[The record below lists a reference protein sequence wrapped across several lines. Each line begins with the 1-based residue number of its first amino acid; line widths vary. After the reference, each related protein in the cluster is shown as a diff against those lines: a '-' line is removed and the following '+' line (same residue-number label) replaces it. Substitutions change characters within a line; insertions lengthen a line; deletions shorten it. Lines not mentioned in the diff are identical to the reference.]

1 MKKIERLQNIIYL
14 LSQNR
19 RLSCSHIAKT
29 LEVSPRTI
37 YRDMDALSQMKVPI
51 IAYEGLDGGYE
62 LDRSYFF
69 QSVKLTDRELMIMI
83 LLLEMGY
90 QLNTTDFDDALITLK
105 HKLLNASGKQP
116 NINNALKHITIEV
129 QHIYPKKI
137 VKGIF
142 NKVIQGLQMERMII
156 VDYYTPIK
164 NSWLTREISP
174 LHLFYCEGCW
184 YLDAFCNVRKAKRT
198 FRLDRIKSCELL
210 KKDIPEEHMKTYE
223 VNRLSENVPEI
234 TLEIDKGLYEQVKDD
249 YIFKEADI
257 TKEINSSLTLIV
269 RNKRMEYLAEFAYR
283 NVDMVTVLSPESL
296 IGYIAQK
303 IEKMQKKYL

>member
-1 MKKIERLQNIIYL
+1 
-14 LSQNR
+14 
-19 RLSCSHIAKT
+19 
-29 LEVSPRTI
+29 
-37 YRDMDALSQMKVPI
+37 
-51 IAYEGLDGGYE
+51 
-62 LDRSYFF
+62 
-69 QSVKLTDRELMIMI
+69 
-83 LLLEMGY
+83 
-90 QLNTTDFDDALITLK
+90 
-105 HKLLNASGKQP
+105 
-116 NINNALKHITIEV
+116 
-129 QHIYPKKI
+129 
-137 VKGIF
+137 
-142 NKVIQGLQMERMII
+142 MERMII

-257 TKEINSSLTLIV
+257 TKEINS
-269 RNKRMEYLAEFAYR
+269 YC
-283 NVDMVTVLSPESL
+283 
-296 IGYIAQK
+296 
-303 IEKMQKKYL
+303 

>member
-14 LSQNR
+14 LSQNK

-116 NINNALKHITIEV
+116 NINN
-129 QHIYPKKI
+129 
-137 VKGIF
+137 GF
-142 NKVIQGLQMERMII
+142 
-156 VDYYTPIK
+156 
-164 NSWLTREISP
+164 
-174 LHLFYCEGCW
+174 
-184 YLDAFCNVRKAKRT
+184 
-198 FRLDRIKSCELL
+198 
-210 KKDIPEEHMKTYE
+210 KTYN
-223 VNRLSENVPEI
+223 NRSTAHISKKNC
-234 TLEIDKGLYEQVKDD
+234 KR
-249 YIFKEADI
+249 YI
-257 TKEINSSLTLIV
+257 
-269 RNKRMEYLAEFAYR
+269 
-283 NVDMVTVLSPESL
+283 
-296 IGYIAQK
+296 
-303 IEKMQKKYL
+303 